1 MAAISALW
9 RARTRTS
16 SCAVFGTAPERGRLC
31 RYQHN
36 GFLSANVL
44 ILTQRRRHAARDRAS
59 SPGSG
64 LAVATAR
71 AARGLTQQELAD
83 SLSIDRTYLARLESG
98 LSTVLLERSLRLLRR
113 LGAEIIVQIPDTAG
127 DPN

>member
-1 MAAISALW
+1 MPRVI
-9 RARTRTS
+9 
-16 SCAVFGTAPERGRLC
+16 V
-31 RYQHN
+31 
-36 GFLSANVL
+36 
-44 ILTQRRRHAARDRAS
+44 RRPQDL
-59 SPGSG
+59 G